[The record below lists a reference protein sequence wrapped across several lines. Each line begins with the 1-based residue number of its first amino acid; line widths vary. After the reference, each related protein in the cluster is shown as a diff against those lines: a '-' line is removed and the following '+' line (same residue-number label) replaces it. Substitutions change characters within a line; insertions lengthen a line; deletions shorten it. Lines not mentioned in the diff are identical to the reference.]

1 MVTGGGAVWSHGC
14 PGGGVFQVEETL
26 IRGNGLAR
34 LESCHQCCCFPRNYL
49 HLIVLS
55 DGLRARHPSLTLVSR
70 MSNKIN
76 EISFKNSKNI
86 SGIFSG
92 FWLWKIIISVR
103 KIPIFLCYP
112 LFNT

>member
-1 MVTGGGAVWSHGC
+1 MWSHGC

-55 DGLRARHPSLTLVSR
+55 DGLRARHPSLTVVSR
-70 MSNKIN
+70 MSNK
-76 EISFKNSKNI
+76 
-86 SGIFSG
+86 
-92 FWLWKIIISVR
+92 SVKSDSR
-103 KIPIFLCYP
+103 IAKIFLAFLRDFGYGR
-112 LFNT
+112 LL